1 MKKIYHLSI
10 YYPCI
15 CIIYHLYIIHLSTYY
30 LCLYYLLSIC
40 CPCSYVSAQRDTQ
53 SDTAESSLSTI
64 SINFCNSAEG

>member
-30 LCLYYLLSIC
+30 LCLYYLLSIY

-53 SDTAESSLSTI
+53 SMCLCQTLLSKHYF
-64 SINFCNSAEG
+64 N